1 MKSLARS
8 YVWWPK
14 IYQDLES
21 KVKSCTQCQINQN
34 MPQPAPLHPWEW
46 PDRPWSRLHLDF
58 AGPFMGQ
65 MFLIMV
71 DAHSKWIAAHIMSNI
86 TAPITI
92 DKLRAVLAVHGLPE
106 TVVTDNG
113 TSFTSELLCE
123 FMQQNGIH
131 PIRTAP
137 FHPASNGL
145 AERAVQ
151 TVKEGLK
158 RMTGDS
164 LSTRLSRFLFKYR
177 LTPRNTTARTPAEMI
192 MGSRPK
198 PRLDLLRPD
207 MKARVERKQ
216 VKQKELHD
224 QRARDRQLK
233 PDDRVYVRNFSNIS
247 KQQWLPGIILKQ
259 SGPVSYVVRCS
270 RGGTDY

>member
-1 MKSLARS
+1 MAFTTYGQL
-8 YVWWPK
+8 
-14 IYQDLES
+14 LF
-21 KVKSCTQCQINQN
+21 TQPRI
-34 MPQPAPLHPWEW
+34 
-46 PDRPWSRLHLDF
+46 
-58 AGPFMGQ
+58 
-65 MFLIMV
+65 
-71 DAHSKWIAAHIMSNI
+71 
-86 TAPITI
+86 
-92 DKLRAVLAVHGLPE
+92 
-106 TVVTDNG
+106 
-113 TSFTSELLCE
+113 
-123 FMQQNGIH
+123 
-131 PIRTAP
+131 
-137 FHPASNGL
+137 GL

-158 RMTGDS
+158 RITGDS

-224 QRARDRQLK
+224 QHARERQLK

>member
-1 MKSLARS
+1 MDRS
-8 YVWWPK
+8 PH
-14 IYQDLES
+14 
-21 KVKSCTQCQINQN
+21 N
-34 MPQPAPLHPWEW
+34 AP
-46 PDRPWSRLHLDF
+46 
-58 AGPFMGQ
+58 
-65 MFLIMV
+65 
-71 DAHSKWIAAHIMSNI
+71 
-86 TAPITI
+86 TTI
-92 DKLRAVLAVHGLPE
+92 DKLRAVFAVHGLPD

-113 TSFTSELLCE
+113 TSFTSELFSE

-131 PIRTAP
+131 HIRTAP

-224 QRARDRQLK
+224 QHARERQLK